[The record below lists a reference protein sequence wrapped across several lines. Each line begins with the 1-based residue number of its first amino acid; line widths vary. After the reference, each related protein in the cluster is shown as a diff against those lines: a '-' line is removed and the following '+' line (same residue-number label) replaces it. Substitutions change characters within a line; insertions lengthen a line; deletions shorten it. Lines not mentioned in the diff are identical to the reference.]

1 MAVPPLT
8 CEVYVQNICPLRGL
22 VKRDTSSK
30 LRNER
35 DVPDQEL
42 TGVIGGRCVDTDLE
56 IEYRELD
63 WPVVEARWAH
73 EQPEH
78 PC

>member
-8 CEVYVQNICPLRGL
+8 CEVYVQNICPLRGP

-35 DVPDQEL
+35 DALDQEL
-42 TGVIGGRCVDTDLE
+42 TRVIGGRCGDNDLE
-56 IEYRELD
+56 IESREPD
-63 WPVVEARWAH
+63 
-73 EQPEH
+73 
-78 PC
+78 